1 VNRGSLSLGGIM
13 TASSVAQSARL
24 TDHPDAVKVDRARET
39 LADIK
44 LATTNCTQ
52 HVDRVTFRQQEFS
65 SGFVDFLLGR
75 RVRNPR

>member
-24 TDHPDAVKVDRARET
+24 TDHPDAVKVDRASRDT
-39 LADIK
+39 GRYQIGHGQLHA
-44 LATTNCTQ
+44 Q
-52 HVDRVTFRQQEFS
+52 HVDRVTFFS

>member
-1 VNRGSLSLGGIM
+1 M

-24 TDHPDAVKVDRARET
+24 TDHPDAVKVDRASRDT
-39 LADIK
+39 GRYQIGHDQLHA
-44 LATTNCTQ
+44 Q

-75 RVRNPR
+75 TSFATAR